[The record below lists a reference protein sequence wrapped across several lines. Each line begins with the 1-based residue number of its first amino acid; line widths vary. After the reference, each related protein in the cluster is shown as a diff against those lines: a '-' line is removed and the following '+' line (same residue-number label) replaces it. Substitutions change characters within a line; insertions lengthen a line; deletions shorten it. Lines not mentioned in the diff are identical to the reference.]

1 MNPTLSRYLIKYSID
16 RLSFQPYKED
26 MKRSHHIQIARLGQ
40 AMASPVRLRALNLL
54 AQRAWRVSELAQ
66 ELGESLAATSAHL
79 KVLREVAM
87 VVDEKRGRE
96 VWCRVESDEVL
107 KLLAAAQR
115 AAETLLPELREAAR
129 EADEDPYLLKSFQ
142 LRSLAEDVARG
153 RVTLVDLRPG
163 EEYLAGHLPGAQ
175 SYPFPELD
183 TTDLKPLQR
192 RRCVVAYCRG
202 PWCQMARQGVG
213 ALNERDIPAKRLRA
227 GIVEWCA
234 EGLDL
239 ERSSSPETPES

>member
-1 MNPTLSRYLIKYSID
+1 
-16 RLSFQPYKED
+16 

-79 KVLREVAM
+79 KVLREAAM

-129 EADEDPYLLKSFQ
+129 EADADPHLLKPFQ
-142 LRSLAEDVARG
+142 LQALAEDVAQG

-175 SYPFPELD
+175 SYPYPELAS
-183 TTDLKPLQR
+183 TDLKSLR
-192 RRCVVAYCRG
+192 RKRRVVAYCRG
-202 PWCQMARQGVG
+202 PWCLMARQGVG
-213 ALNERDIPAKRLRA
+213 VLNERGIPAKRLRA

-234 EGLDL
+234 EGLEL
-239 ERSSSPETPES
+239 EKTAAPDSVPPKRSEPKE